1 MLDHTPCSQNMHHL
15 ITLFWIDSFPF
26 FLYINNQIQGWITLH
41 VYKTS
46 RWLAINSYSMYKM
59 FTFFSKFANVNGGTF
74 SKTLIQQK
82 IYQAKIIISVPK
94 VCMNIAFR
102 P

>member
-1 MLDHTPCSQNMHHL
+1 
-15 ITLFWIDSFPF
+15 
-26 FLYINNQIQGWITLH
+26 
-41 VYKTS
+41 
-46 RWLAINSYSMYKM
+46 MYKM
-59 FTFFSKFANVNGGTF
+59 FTFFSKFAIVNGGTF

-82 IYQAKIIISVPK
+82 SYQAKIIISVPK